1 MARPGARSDRN
12 NVRRALDWFLSFL
25 GTEEWTA
32 RKAAID
38 EYLQETSP
46 IYPSRSVAEMHPPVS
61 TALDTIHW
69 YMYLAENF
77 LTSDAKYEPT
87 QGARI
92 LLQPLRTKQPHRRS
106 GPTVTVTLTPLSVPV
121 APPSR

>member
-1 MARPGARSDRN
+1 MSDADRN

-32 RKAAID
+32 GKAAIED
-38 EYLQETSP
+38 HLQETSP

-77 LTSDAKYEPT
+77 LTFGCKV
-87 QGARI
+87 
-92 LLQPLRTKQPHRRS
+92 RTDPRRS
-106 GPTVTVTLTPLSVPV
+106 HPARSLQDSART
-121 APPSR
+121 SRF